1 MSKCFKWHCD
11 TFASLSRCSF
21 MHCLFF
27 FLRGIVWE
35 RCFRPQSFIWRWFLT
50 SLCVLWLKLATIHRQ
65 KGRIRFKTWTCVCC
79 FFFLSR
85 CKHFLCWTCFFAFS
99 LFLFDLHIYMHTSL
113 FLLWSV
119 FLSRRCHCRTQ
130 LRAFFF
136 LYYFTVHPYL
146 CAFLLTFSF
155 RCCYLL
161 SLCFAF
167 VGLRSLPIVCKL
179 QKFSYRYSHITSPK
193 KKKKERGL

>member
-65 KGRIRFKTWTCVCC
+65 KGRIHFKTWTCVCC
-79 FFFLSR
+79 FFFFIPVQTFSLLNL
-85 CKHFLCWTCFFAFS
+85 FLCILSLSLWSSYIHAHLSVSLVICVSVSPLPLSNTAACFFFS
-99 LFLFDLHIYMHTSL
+99 LLFHSSPIFVCVLVDILFSL
-113 FLLWSV
+113 LL
-119 FLSRRCHCRTQ
+119 F
-130 LRAFFF
+130 
-136 LYYFTVHPYL
+136 
-146 CAFLLTFSF
+146 AFLV
-155 RCCYLL
+155 
-161 SLCFAF
+161 LCF
-167 VGLRSLPIVCKL
+167 
-179 QKFSYRYSHITSPK
+179 
-193 KKKKERGL
+193 RGLA